1 MRKITQ
7 DKKIIELLREY
18 NNKFGSKLIKEN
30 HSENHI
36 KSLFKKNYNED
47 EIVKEPKQIG
57 TDKKDGDTWLMLDV
71 DNAKELFDEGFKL
84 YLLYDCRKPFYYN
97 DPFRI
102 SNFDLALAELEY
114 DKNMR
119 IGIYLDQFIKEIFR
133 KLSKYDDV
141 YNRLYDLVD
150 GGELELAMTLAKSQ
164 ELLPIIE
171 NRDIQVINLLR
182 EYNSKYDLLNEDKD
196 KKEEERINT
205 LVKKL
210 GLNPETAKVFNEVG
224 KKLAIQLANTLLKSS
239 FKYLRSVSEKEVTDS
254 EILVVA
260 KREMSKV
267 VPNWAREKLTSIM
280 DYVRAPKSIGGLEN
294 NIESIKNENFSEI
307 YRLSQDWHKNL
318 NIGDDKMD
326 YEEKHPIILDFRNQ
340 NGIGY
345 YWVDLETYD
354 SPEECERMGHC
365 GRSSKGR
372 LLSLRSYRLYPGT
385 DIKLNKSHLTAA
397 IGDDGIMYQLKGPKN
412 SKPKEEYHPYI
423 LPLFD
428 MMDEGD
434 EYFITGF
441 GKEYASQQDF
451 KLEDLPLETLKTIY
465 SKRPDIFKGNR
476 KFKEK
481 MAELGIDVEMEDLP
495 TAFQIDIEPLYVTYY
510 IDGDEVAW
518 DSTGYGGSKKKMLS
532 EVVLSNDF
540 DGMTGYIDIHHDFS
554 PGTTTHRQSEL
565 YRIENIL
572 NNYVY
577 NGLKSQMKRMII
589 DDIVNVQG
597 ASEEDKIKYENKPLS
612 ELLIDTEMGETI
624 LYYLHDIQR
633 QLLVD
638 KSFVLFKESL
648 KNTLNKYVED
658 YYNGH
663 IIFGKYYITIIGDLA
678 ELVDVGDPKVLEIYD
693 KVEDDYDEIYV
704 DDVFQRLIQEY
715 IIPKPYWNK
724 PDLNTIELD
733 SDRFNE
739 MLNENLNELE
749 DR

>member
-18 NNKFGSKLIKEN
+18 NNKFGPKLIK
-30 HSENHI
+30 
-36 KSLFKKNYNED
+36 
-47 EIVKEPKQIG
+47 
-57 TDKKDGDTWLMLDV
+57 
-71 DNAKELFDEGFKL
+71 
-84 YLLYDCRKPFYYN
+84 
-97 DPFRI
+97 
-102 SNFDLALAELEY
+102 
-114 DKNMR
+114 
-119 IGIYLDQFIKEIFR
+119 
-133 KLSKYDDV
+133 
-141 YNRLYDLVD
+141 
-150 GGELELAMTLAKSQ
+150 
-164 ELLPIIE
+164 E

-182 EYNSKYDLLNEDKD
+182 EYNSKYDLLNENKD

-267 VPNWAREKLTSIM
+267 FPNWARENLTSIM
-280 DYVRAPKSIGGLEN
+280 DYVRAPRSIGGLEN
-294 NIESIKNENFSEI
+294 NIESVKNENFSEI

-345 YWVDLETYD
+345 YWADLETYN

-397 IGDDGIMYQLKGPKN
+397 IGDDGILFQLKGPKN

-428 MMDEGD
+428 MIDDGD

-451 KLEDLPLETLKTIY
+451 RLEDLPLETLKAIY

-476 KFKEK
+476 RLKEK
-481 MAELGIDVEMEDLP
+481 MKELGIEIETEDLP
-495 TAFQIDIEPLYVTYY
+495 TAFQIEIGAEILTYY
-510 IDGDEVAW
+510 IYGDEVAY
-518 DSTGYGGSKKKMLS
+518 DRTGYGSRRQIMLS
-532 EVVLSNDF
+532 EIVVLNDYE
-540 DGMTGYIDIHHDFS
+540 DMASYIDIHHDYS
-554 PGTTTHRQSEL
+554 PGTISNRQSEL

-577 NGLKSQMKRMII
+577 DGLKSQMKRMII

-612 ELLIDTEMGETI
+612 ELLIDTEMGESI
-624 LYYLHDIQR
+624 LYYLYDIQR

-638 KSFVLFKESL
+638 KGLGLFKESL

-663 IIFGKYYITIIGDLA
+663 IIFGKNDITIVGDLA
-678 ELVDVGDPKVLEIYD
+678 ELVDVGNPEVLKAYD
-693 KVEDDYDEIYV
+693 DVEYDFDEIYV
-704 DDVFQRLIQEY
+704 DMVFDKLVQEY

-733 SDRFNE
+733 NDRFNE
-739 MLNENLNELE
+739 MLNEILNELE

>member
-18 NNKFGSKLIKEN
+18 NNKFGPKLIK
-30 HSENHI
+30 
-36 KSLFKKNYNED
+36 
-47 EIVKEPKQIG
+47 
-57 TDKKDGDTWLMLDV
+57 
-71 DNAKELFDEGFKL
+71 
-84 YLLYDCRKPFYYN
+84 
-97 DPFRI
+97 
-102 SNFDLALAELEY
+102 
-114 DKNMR
+114 
-119 IGIYLDQFIKEIFR
+119 
-133 KLSKYDDV
+133 
-141 YNRLYDLVD
+141 
-150 GGELELAMTLAKSQ
+150 
-164 ELLPIIE
+164 E

-182 EYNSKYDLLNEDKD
+182 EYNSKYDLLNEAKD
-196 KKEEERINT
+196 KKEEERIKRINT
-205 LVKKL
+205 LVNKL
-210 GLNPETAKVFNEVG
+210 GLNPKTAEVFNEVG
-224 KKLAIQLANTLLKSS
+224 KKLAIQLANSLLKSS

-254 EILVVA
+254 EILEIA
-260 KREMSKV
+260 KIEMAKV
-267 VPNWAREKLTSIM
+267 IPNWAREKLTSIM
-280 DYVRAPKSIGGLEN
+280 DYVRAPRSIGGLEN
-294 NIESIKNENFSEI
+294 KIESVKNENFSEI

-345 YWVDLETYD
+345 YWADLETYN

-495 TAFQIDIEPLYVTYY
+495 TGFQIDIEPQYVTYY
-510 IDGDEVAW
+510 IDGDEVAY
-518 DSTGYGGSKKKMLS
+518 DVNGRQMMLS
-532 EVVLSNDF
+532 KIVSD
-540 DGMTGYIDIHHDFS
+540 DDYKGMTYYIDIHHDYS
-554 PGTTTHRQSEL
+554 PGTITHRQSEL
-565 YRIENIL
+565 YRIEKIL

-577 NGLKSQMKRMII
+577 DGLKSQMKRMII

-597 ASEEDKIKYENKPLS
+597 GSEEDKIKYENKPLS

-624 LYYLHDIQR
+624 LYYLYDIQR
-633 QLLVD
+633 ELLAD
-638 KSFVLFKESL
+638 KGLGLFKESL

-658 YYNGH
+658 YDNGQ
-663 IIFGKYYITIIGDLA
+663 IIFGRWNIVTIVGDLA

-693 KVEDDYDEIYV
+693 KVEDDYNEIYV
-704 DDVFQRLIQEY
+704 DDVFQRLIEEY

-739 MLNENLNELE
+739 MLNESLNELE